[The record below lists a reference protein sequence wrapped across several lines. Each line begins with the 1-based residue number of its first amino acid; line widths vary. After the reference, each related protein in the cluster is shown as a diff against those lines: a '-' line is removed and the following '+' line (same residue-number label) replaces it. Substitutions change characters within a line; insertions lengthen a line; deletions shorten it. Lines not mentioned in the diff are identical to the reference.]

1 MPSPAVRRWPWPC
14 LWGPRRAG
22 TLHTAHRVSLGAGAA
37 PGREIPGR
45 PRPGVRQQPSPAAAQ
60 RSRSCHCESPS
71 SRPDSAWVASALVFR
86 GAAFHVQ
93 VCSAAR
99 HRLRERRW
107 VLGDRATGVADR
119 RAREAVVGT
128 ADSRDTCPLPFCS
141 LLHFSYC

>member
-1 MPSPAVRRWPWPC
+1 M
-14 LWGPRRAG
+14 
-22 TLHTAHRVSLGAGAA
+22 
-37 PGREIPGR
+37 
-45 PRPGVRQQPSPAAAQ
+45 
-60 RSRSCHCESPS
+60 
-71 SRPDSAWVASALVFR
+71 VFR

-141 LLHFSYC
+141 LLHFSGC

>member
-1 MPSPAVRRWPWPC
+1 M
-14 LWGPRRAG
+14 
-22 TLHTAHRVSLGAGAA
+22 
-37 PGREIPGR
+37 
-45 PRPGVRQQPSPAAAQ
+45 
-60 RSRSCHCESPS
+60 
-71 SRPDSAWVASALVFR
+71 VFR

-128 ADSRDTCPLPFCS
+128 AEETPAPFPSVASCTS
-141 LLHFSYC
+141 VAVKLKIMS